1 MHNGNFNKTKYVF
14 PNWRSVN
21 KSKWV
26 VPNMPFVTTTTSQYK
41 RQEKPVSHDPYIEK
55 VAVQHMNTKKVVS
68 KLRLPTSLMNSR
80 SVNDLKNVS
89 LQEFQRINTP
99 QAPAFSSYSR
109 NDAIWSE
116 RVDDANSL

>member
-1 MHNGNFNKTKYVF
+1 MARADNKVMHLRDTHFNFGERSECNRLQASINKQGVMHNGNFNKTKYVF

-55 VAVQHMNTKKVVS
+55 VAV
-68 KLRLPTSLMNSR
+68 
-80 SVNDLKNVS
+80 
-89 LQEFQRINTP
+89 
-99 QAPAFSSYSR
+99 
-109 NDAIWSE
+109 
-116 RVDDANSL
+116 